1 MEKLKIKIM
10 GVSCK
15 HRKAGDTAWLTLF
28 ASKAVEKF
36 GKEVI
41 RR

>member
-15 HRKAGDTAWLTLF
+15 HRKAGDTAWLTLS

>member
-10 GVSCK
+10 GVSGK
-15 HRKAGDTAWLTLF
+15 HRKAEDTAWLTLF
-28 ASKAVEKF
+28 ACKAVKKF